1 MLPDLHQKTEVFPI
15 RSVVET
21 ETTSY
26 QNCAVH
32 GAAGEEKSNFS
43 DDIKSEVKHVTVFCF
58 AFLQRFVFFV
68 RLKIE
73 MPDMA
78 GAYPKQRSRGTEY

>member
-26 QNCAVH
+26 QNTAIYGVIDD
-32 GAAGEEKSNFS
+32 EEN
-43 DDIKSEVKHVTVFCF
+43 I
-58 AFLQRFVFFV
+58 LQRQNEKRDKTHNRVLSRFFAAFCLFRV
-68 RLKIE
+68 
-73 MPDMA
+73 
-78 GAYPKQRSRGTEY
+78 T